1 MNKIG
6 PVSEWATRNG
16 RVIWKSSER
25 IRKAE
30 ESMAGTK
37 NWSVSGRAPRRGEKE
52 KSFDQLKRAS
62 RQVSG
67 ESPLEKIKEEMI

>member
-1 MNKIG
+1 
-6 PVSEWATRNG
+6 
-16 RVIWKSSER
+16 
-25 IRKAE
+25 
-30 ESMAGTK
+30 MAGTK